1 MTRSTDRCMRATPLR
16 ARVRSTVCKYICRT
30 ATEPQRPREVTH
42 SLVCAV
48 TADLQR
54 VQACGI
60 RALMCAAVHIGDV
73 HLRRVGESAER
84 FRLLGL
90 LARPRATYLPTA
102 SRPTGW
108 CGPPTAWQRGSTTV
122 VSDIGDVAAPPFLS
136 TVALNQ
142 ARYRGPIVRNETSNR
157 APAASAV
164 CLTHRV
170 HACWR
175 PRPTWTIELVWA
187 DADHS
192 IRVTVV
198 AVRATPTRKHPN
210 AKSCS
215 ALKTVHCA
223 LALRARDAPRVD
235 TYDRFV
241 LRVRS
246 G

>member
-1 MTRSTDRCMRATPLR
+1 MRATPLR

-42 SLVCAV
+42 SLVRAV
-48 TADLQR
+48 TAGPAARTGLRHPRLDGRRGTHRGRPPAPCGWAKR
-54 VQACGI
+54 V
-60 RALMCAAVHIGDV
+60 
-73 HLRRVGESAER
+73 
-84 FRLLGL
+84 RLLGL

-108 CGPPTAWQRGSTTV
+108 CGPPTAWQRGSTTA

-157 APAASAV
+157 APAALAA